1 MRNKTLK
8 VIILLVVLVVL
19 GTLVVAG
26 YQTYLSQN
34 QASKLPYTTTA
45 TPEPD
50 TTQAIEADL
59 NATTLPDLESEL
71 KGLDQETSGL

>member
-1 MRNKTLK
+1 MRNSLK
-8 VIILLVVLVVL
+8 IIIFLVVLAILGALAVV
-19 GTLVVAG
+19 G
-26 YQTYLSQN
+26 YKTYLSQN
-34 QASKLPYTTTA
+34 QASKLPYATTA

>member
-1 MRNKTLK
+1 MRNSLK
-8 VIILLVVLVVL
+8 IIIFLVVLAILGALAVV
-19 GTLVVAG
+19 G

-34 QASKLPYTTTA
+34 QASKLPYATTA